1 MKRLLLVL
9 SLLAAGAGASAQN
22 DPYLMVLGAQETAE
36 GIRVAQPRSTLCV
49 DMTVVR
55 ERVLSGP
62 YARYALKYLGIRV
75 PFTDKTAYSI
85 DDAHIGL
92 LEGDAWLVA
101 QPLPPVETVT
111 IRYDGAAED
120 FASVLPDRTD
130 LAQLPLEDAAR
141 QTAEAIFS
149 LRKHRIEL
157 ITGEAG
163 ENVFGGGLQAALD
176 AIARTEQSYL
186 ELFMGRRT
194 VDRRSVRYV
203 VHPRGDKRQYIVCR
217 FGEGSGLLPEN
228 DLSGEIVLLQIEP
241 GEPAPLKEASPK
253 ETNIVE
259 VRLAAPSLCTLT
271 SQGRELAR
279 ATLPL
284 FEFGR
289 TVEVPLPRRK

>member
-1 MKRLLLVL
+1 MKRLLLAVC
-9 SLLAAGAGASAQN
+9 LLAAGAGASAQN

-36 GIRVAQPRSTLCV
+36 GIRIAQPRSTLAV
-49 DMTVVR
+49 DVTVER
-55 ERVLSGP
+55 ERVRSGP

-75 PFTDKTAYSI
+75 PFTDKTTYTI
-85 DDAHIGL
+85 RDARIGL
-92 LEGDAWLVA
+92 LEGDAWLAA
-101 QPLPPVETVT
+101 QPLPAPESTTV
-111 IRYDGAAED
+111 RYDDTTAD
-120 FASVLPDRTD
+120 FASVQPDRTD
-130 LAQLPLEDAAR
+130 LAQLPPEDAAR
-141 QTAEAIFS
+141 RTAEAIFS
-149 LRKHRIEL
+149 LRKHRLDL

-176 AIARTEQSYL
+176 AIARTEQAYL
-186 ELFMGRRT
+186 ELFMGKRI
-194 VDRRSVRYV
+194 VDVHSVRYV

-241 GEPAPLKEASPK
+241 GDPTPLREASPK
-253 ETNIVE
+253 ETNVVE

-279 ATLPL
+279 TTLPL

-289 TVEVPLPRRK
+289 TVETALPRRK